1 MSSSKRQYREI
12 IESEIEEA
20 ESTDDQRQA
29 RSRFKSKS
37 RYINPKRARRSTT
50 EEISAFPNNIIEE
63 DNFENDEVV
72 EEFERT
78 MLRKR
83 NNGSTAE
90 SAVIE
95 SIELVHFMCH
105 KFLKVSFG
113 PKINF
118 IIGHNGSG
126 KSAILTGITVCLGGK
141 ANVTNRASNLKS
153 LIREGANV
161 AQITL
166 KLRNRGEDAFR
177 HEIYGDSIII
187 ERRITRDGSNGYK
200 LKTQDGK
207 TVSTKREDLNAILDH
222 MAIQVDNPLNVLSQ
236 DTARQFLHT
245 SSPEDK
251 YKFFMKGTHLAQ
263 LSSDYELIRES
274 IDTTREIIKYKN
286 EILPDLLKEA
296 KEAEA
301 RFKDMQRA
309 RELEKSLSSLKEQMA
324 WAQVEEQERIVNDAE
339 RNLQRAMKRLPNLQE
354 KLEKEEADFEE
365 INTIVLDLEQKYHS
379 LTNIS
384 INPLKEKKKELNAH
398 IRDKV
403 KQLNELKNEE
413 REINDSIKSLK
424 QDVERHQQRINEET
438 SKLKDDNLQKRNEII
453 NAIKVSEE
461 QHAALIEGQK
471 QCKSQLTELE
481 EKIDHIQ
488 SQKFSWEGQLQRCQE
503 EIIRYERLLQQ
514 LSDQKSDRLKIFG
527 QAIPDVL
534 SAINRERRWHRK
546 PVGPFGLFIKLLKPE
561 WSETLESVIGN
572 TLSTFAVNNH
582 NDQRL
587 LADIMKRYKCDSP
600 IIVGEDDRF
609 DYTIGEPDERFLT
622 ILRSLRI
629 ENENVKRRLIN
640 NNRIESIILVENRAE
655 ADKIMYNNG
664 KGFPRNVEGCYT
676 IDGYKV
682 GHKGGGYSTQSINK
696 YRGPARFN
704 QDIDRQIRD
713 TEKKLSDTKETSN
726 RYKAE
731 LERAKFE
738 LKKANE
744 EKGILQCKLQDDHRE
759 EKELYNKILQLK
771 DDLQQDVPANI
782 AALEEVIK
790 ETEREIEMYVGQYTN
805 IQRKM
810 VKITQEHEP
819 LENEFEDIQQRLDS
833 LSSEAESLG
842 ANIEE
847 KVRIRVK
854 SEVSKKHWENKLA
867 SEKERIASISSEVD
881 KKKRTLEEWIDQ
893 AKAYCPE
900 RVEVMKPAH
909 ELDREIKEIST
920 RLREREREHGASLEE
935 VSSAM
940 SAARDAYRNASN
952 EIKLMD
958 RFINELRRA
967 LHDRMH
973 KWHFFRTFIAVRA
986 RIQFSMQLSK
996 RGYSGK
1002 LDFDHQSNKLSLRVQ
1017 IDDQLNQNNDKD
1029 PKSLSGGEKSF
1040 STICLLLALWEA
1052 LGCPIRCLDEFDVF
1066 MDAVNRRISMKMMI
1080 ESARVADRIQY
1091 ILITPQDASS
1101 VSPGPDVRV
1110 HRLQDPERGQGVLN
1124 VDS

>member
-1 MSSSKRQYREI
+1 MSSSKRQYQEI
-12 IESEIEEA
+12 IENEVEEVELA
-20 ESTDDQRQA
+20 TDDRCQT

-37 RYINPKRARRSTT
+37 SFINSKRARRSAT
-50 EEISAFPNNIIEE
+50 EEINAFPNNMIVEE
-63 DNFENDEVV
+63 DIYENDEEFA
-72 EEFERT
+72 EELERA
-78 MLRKR
+78 LLVRKR
-83 NNGSTAE
+83 NIGFTAE
-90 SAVIE
+90 AAVIE

-166 KLRNRGEDAFR
+166 KLRNHGEDAYHR
-177 HEIYGDSIII
+177 EIYGDSIII
-187 ERRITRDGSNGYK
+187 ERRISRDGSNGYK

-207 TVSTKREDLNAILDH
+207 TVSTKREDLNSILDH

-236 DTARQFLHT
+236 DTARQFLHS

-263 LSSDYELIRES
+263 LSQDYEFIREQLV
-274 IDTTREIIKYKN
+274 TTTNIVKYKR
-286 EILPDLLKEA
+286 EILPDLLKKA

-301 RFKDMQRA
+301 RFKDMQKA
-309 RELEKSLSSLKEQMA
+309 RELEKSLTSLKDQMA
-324 WAQVEEQERIVNDAE
+324 WAQVEEQEQVVNDAE

-384 INPLKEKKKELNAH
+384 INPLKERKKELSAH
-398 IRDKV
+398 IRDKT

-413 REINDSIKSLK
+413 REINNSIKSLK
-424 QDVERHQQRINEET
+424 QDVERHQQKIIEET
-438 SKLKDDNLQKRNEII
+438 SKLKDDNRQKRNEIT
-453 NAIKVSEE
+453 NAIKVSEQ
-461 QHAALIEGQK
+461 QHDTLIEGQK

-481 EKIDHIQ
+481 EKIEHIQ
-488 SQKFSWEGQLQRCQE
+488 NQRSSWERQLQRCQE
-503 EIIRYERLLQQ
+503 EIMRFEDLLQQ
-514 LSDQKSDRLKIFG
+514 EL
-527 QAIPDVL
+527 
-534 SAINRERRWHRK
+534 RWHRK
-546 PVGPFGLFIKLLKPE
+546 PVGPFGLYIKLLKPE

-587 LADIMKRYKCDSP
+587 LADIMKRYKCNSP

-609 DYTIGEPDERFLT
+609 DYTVGEPDERFLT
-622 ILRSLRI
+622 ILRALRI

-640 NNRIESIILVENRAE
+640 SNRIESIILVESRAE

-682 GHKGGGYSTQSINK
+682 GHKGGGFSTQSINK

-704 QDIDRQIRD
+704 QDVDLQIRD
-713 TEKKLSDTKETSN
+713 TEKKLSDTNETCN

-738 LKKANE
+738 LTKVNE
-744 EKGILQCKLQDDHRE
+744 EKRILQCKLQDDHRA
-759 EKELYNKILQLK
+759 EKELYNQILQLK
-771 DDLQQDVPANI
+771 EDLQQDEPANI
-782 AALEEVIK
+782 AALEEVIR
-790 ETEREIEMYVGQYTN
+790 ETEQEIDMYKGQYTN
-805 IQRKM
+805 IQRKKL
-810 VKITQEHEP
+810 KITQEHDP
-819 LENEFEDIQQRLDS
+819 LVNEMEDIQQRLDS
-833 LSSEAESLG
+833 LSNEAESLG

-854 SEVSKKHWENKLA
+854 SDVNKKHWENKLA
-867 SEKERIASISSEVD
+867 SEKEKIASISSDVEN
-881 KKKRTLEEWIDQ
+881 KKRILEDWTS
-893 AKAYCPE
+893 KAISYCP
-900 RVEVMKPAH
+900 RVEVMRPAH
-909 ELDREIKEIST
+909 ELDREIKEIT
-920 RLREREREHGASLEE
+920 IRLSEREKECGASLEE
-935 VSSAM
+935 VSLSL
-940 SAARDAYRNASN
+940 AAAQDAYRNARN
-952 EIKLMD
+952 EMMLMD
-958 RFINELRRA
+958 RFTQDLKMA
-967 LHDRMH
+967 LKGRMF
-973 KWHFFRTFIAVRA
+973 KWIKFRTYIAVRA
-986 RIQFSMQLSK
+986 RILFLEHLSK

-1002 LDFDHQSNKLSLRVQ
+1002 LDFDHQSYKLAPRVQ
-1017 IDDQLNQNNDKD
+1017 IDDQQGQNSDKD

-1040 STICLLLALWEA
+1040 STLCLLLALWDA
-1052 LGCPIRCLDEFDVF
+1052 MGCPIRCLDEFDVF

-1080 ESARVADRIQY
+1080 ESARTADRTQY

-1101 VSPGPDVRV
+1101 VSPGPDIRV
-1110 HRLQDPERGQGVLN
+1110 HRLQDPERGQGILD

>member
-354 KLEKEEADFEE
+354 KLEKEE
-365 INTIVLDLEQKYHS
+365 
-379 LTNIS
+379 
-384 INPLKEKKKELNAH
+384 
-398 IRDKV
+398 
-403 KQLNELKNEE
+403 NEE